1 MLFHLFLSLP
11 QPLTMRET
19 QRFVHSRMFLTNCEK
34 FIPWNRSSA
43 MIAQWQANSLITGF
57 KTLCQNTIRKGE
69 KLL

>member
-1 MLFHLFLSLP
+1 
-11 QPLTMRET
+11 MRET

-57 KTLCQNTIRKGE
+57 KTLRQNTIRKGE
-69 KLL
+69 ELL